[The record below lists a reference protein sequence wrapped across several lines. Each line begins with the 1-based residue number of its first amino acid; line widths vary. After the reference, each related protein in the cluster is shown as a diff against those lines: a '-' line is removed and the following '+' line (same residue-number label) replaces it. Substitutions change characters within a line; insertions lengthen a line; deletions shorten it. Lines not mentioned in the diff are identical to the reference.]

1 MQGTPGEALTEA
13 RWNPVDPE
21 NPNLLSFTTCKGNR
35 IAMDLTNQTDEP
47 VAVVVQIDGINQI
60 GRNVADPS
68 KSCYWSVQPRGRF
81 VVDQWMDRPDIK
93 PLAAAFTVAG
103 GQLVVSAPPDSVA
116 GRQKVTDQLGE
127 IRIVVYGMKVVKDR
141 DSRSISES
149 RLGISESDARI
160 SKTYPVDRTRMI
172 DLKQHKATYVIRYY
186 HDVAARKMASN

>member
-1 MQGTPGEALTEA
+1 
-13 RWNPVDPE
+13 
-21 NPNLLSFTTCKGNR
+21 
-35 IAMDLTNQTDEP
+35 
-47 VAVVVQIDGINQI
+47 
-60 GRNVADPS
+60 
-68 KSCYWSVQPRGRF
+68 
-81 VVDQWMDRPDIK
+81 MDRPDIK